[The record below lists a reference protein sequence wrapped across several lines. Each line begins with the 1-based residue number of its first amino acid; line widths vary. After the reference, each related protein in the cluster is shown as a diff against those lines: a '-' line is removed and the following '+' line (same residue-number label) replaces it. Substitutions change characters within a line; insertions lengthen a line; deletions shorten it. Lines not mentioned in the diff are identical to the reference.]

1 MNLMNAPKMIW
12 SSHEGWPE
20 LARQHPSVMATFFK
34 VVLPLSLL
42 PVAMI
47 LYAATWHRAV
57 YAPDTTLMNWVW
69 ISLVFLVVEW
79 GCVFAMG
86 WLIQSVESRDHP
98 LEYRDGFRLA
108 AYAPIPIWLSSL
120 SLFVPSPALNVV
132 VALLGLLASGGLI
145 YHGLDGWF
153 QHDESVTTASRA
165 YTIFS
170 FGALIWALVV
180 AILVVPL
187 L

>member
-1 MNLMNAPKMIW
+1 MNLLNAPKMIW
-12 SSHEGWPE
+12 SSQDGWPE
-20 LARQHPSVMATFFK
+20 LAKRHPSVMATFFK

-42 PVAMI
+42 PIAMI
-47 LYAATWHRAV
+47 LYAASWNRSV
-57 YAPDTTLMNWVW
+57 YAPDTALMDWVW
-69 ISLVFLVVEW
+69 IAAVFLVVEW

-86 WLIQSVESRDHP
+86 GLIQSVESRDHP

-108 AYAPIPIWLSSL
+108 AYAPIPIWLSAL
-120 SLFVPSPALNVV
+120 SLFVPSLAFNVA

-153 QHDESVTTASRA
+153 EHNKSLTTLSRA

-180 AILVVPL
+180 SILVVPL